1 MDTPDDPPGISIVI
15 PFKNEAARLPAL
27 LDSLIRQD
35 YSGNYE
41 ILLVND
47 GSTDD
52 YENALAPYRLSAPR
66 PIKIIPSHYDKE
78 THLTSKQQALDRG
91 AAEASFEWLLFT
103 DADMEFQKNWIASMA
118 RMVSLDHDLVFGHTA
133 LRKKS
138 RWEFLHAMQ
147 SFQLEFLFAVA
158 HAFYASK
165 LTGSCMGNNLLVK
178 KEPYR
183 AMGGQKGVGYSIV
196 EDCDLLRA
204 FKRKGYSIAA
214 AAPFI
219 PEAYT
224 FPCKNISGFM
234 SQALRWGR
242 GGLRMKSGLFPV
254 WALFCFQNVL
264 FLLSCASLVPRQLE
278 IVAFANA
285 VLTIIF
291 VYGSFKKIHSVENLF
306 LLPVYY
312 IFLMIETVT
321 FLAAFIVSPDLSW
334 KGRKL

>member
-1 MDTPDDPPGISIVI
+1 
-15 PFKNEAARLPAL
+15 
-27 LDSLIRQD
+27 
-35 YSGNYE
+35 
-41 ILLVND
+41 VND

-52 YENALAPYRLSAPR
+52 YEKTLAPYCLSAPR
-66 PIKIIPSHYDKE
+66 PIKIIPSHYDK
-78 THLTSKQQALDRG
+78 TIRLTSKQQALDTG
-91 AAEASFEWLLFT
+91 VSEASFEWLLFT

-118 RMVSLDHDLVFGHTA
+118 RMISRGHDMVFGRTA

-158 HAFYASK
+158 HAFSASK

-178 KEPYR
+178 KGPYR
-183 AMGGQKGVGYSIV
+183 AIGGQKGVGYSIV

-204 FKRKGYSIAA
+204 FKRKGFSVAA

-224 FPCKNISGFM
+224 FPCKTLTSFI

-242 GGLRMKSGLFPV
+242 GGLRMKSRLFPLWV
-254 WALFCFQNVL
+254 LFCFQNVL

-285 VLTIIF
+285 ILTIVF
-291 VYGSFKKIHSVENLF
+291 VYGSFKKIHSTENIL

-312 IFLMIETVT
+312 VFLMVETVT
-321 FLAAFIVSPDLSW
+321 FLASFIVAPGLSW